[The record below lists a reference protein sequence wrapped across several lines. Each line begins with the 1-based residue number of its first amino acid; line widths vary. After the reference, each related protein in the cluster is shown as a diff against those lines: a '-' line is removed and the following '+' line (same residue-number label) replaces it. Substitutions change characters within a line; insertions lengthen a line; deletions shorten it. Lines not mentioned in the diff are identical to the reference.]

1 MRSIRRVL
9 LAWLL
14 AIVLIGVVLA
24 GILIYR
30 QARAEANALFDYQ
43 LQQTAAALPSEPFSS
58 VLGGHASQ
66 GEGVVIQIWSRD
78 GAQLYYSHPRAPLAP
93 RAELGFSTEHT
104 PVGEWRVYSAIVG
117 DNVVQLAQP
126 MAIRDLLAAET
137 AWRTVWPLLVLL
149 PVLGL
154 GVWLIVGRGLR
165 PLSRLAHALEAR
177 RPEAVD
183 PLPDRRLP
191 GEIRP
196 VVHALNGLLQRLSG
210 ALDTQ
215 KAFVADAAHEL
226 RTPLAALRIQAQL
239 LERATDP
246 AARDEAL
253 ADLHQ
258 GVARATRLVEQLL
271 SLARAE
277 AGGDAGAPARAVHD
291 GKRDGEGEM
300 TPEASAVL
308 PWASARVPGKGARA
322 GSGASVDLLP
332 LIEACVLALT
342 PLAIEKGVD
351 LGIEGAV
358 ATSIPGDGEALRVML
373 GNLLDNAVKYT
384 PPGGRVDVST
394 GRRDAQ
400 AFIEIVDTG
409 PGIAP
414 GERERVFDRFYRSPE
429 HGARGQA
436 PEQGSG
442 LGLAIVRHIVDRHG
456 ARIVLADGD
465 PDPAPDPAPEDPA
478 PGAAPGAM
486 SGAMSGAMLD
496 ATPGAASGAGA
507 ARAVRRGPPGLR
519 VTVWFRATA

>member
-24 GILIYR
+24 GVLIYR

-58 VLGGHASQ
+58 VLGGHASN

-93 RAELGFSTEHT
+93 RAELGFTTERT
-104 PVGEWRVYSAIVG
+104 PAGDWRVYSAIVG

-165 PLSRLAHALEAR
+165 PLSRLARALEGR

-183 PLPDRRLP
+183 LLPEHRLSS
-191 GEIRP
+191 EIRP
-196 VVHALNGLLQRLSG
+196 LVRALNGLLQRLSG

-239 LERATDP
+239 LERAADP
-246 AARDEAL
+246 AARQEAL
-253 ADLHQ
+253 ADLQ
-258 GVARATRLVEQLL
+258 RGVARATRLVEQLL

-277 AGGDAGAPARAVHD
+277 AAHDVAPS
-291 GKRDGEGEM
+291 
-300 TPEASAVL
+300 ASPA
-308 PWASARVPGKGARA
+308 VPGAA
-322 GSGASVDLLP
+322 TAVALLP
-332 LIEACVLALT
+332 LIETCVLALT

-351 LGIEGAV
+351 LGIENAL
-358 ATSIPGDGEALRVML
+358 ATSIAGDAEALRVMI

-384 PPGGRVDVST
+384 PPGGRVDVSV
-394 GRRDAQ
+394 GVRDAR
-400 AFIEIVDTG
+400 AFIDIVDTG

-414 GERERVFDRFYRSPE
+414 AERERVFDRFYRAHAAPAP
-429 HGARGQA
+429 GAF

-442 LGLAIVRHIVDRHG
+442 LGLAIVRRIAERHG
-456 ARIVLADGD
+456 ARIALSEGD
-465 PDPAPDPAPEDPA
+465 ASAAPSASPAPSAPSA
-478 PGAAPGAM
+478 PSA
-486 SGAMSGAMLD
+486 
-496 ATPGAASGAGA
+496 
-507 ARAVRRGPPGLR
+507 PGLR
-519 VTVWFRATA
+519 VTLWFKAPLSDAP